1 MTMHKETRMKTQTLN
16 QQTLSRR
23 AISVALAVAIAGGAY
38 AYGRTHSPDAHAA
51 TLAAQVTAPSVA
63 SPAAS
68 PALVQGL
75 PDFSALVAQNGP
87 AVVNISVTQSMKT
100 SAPQFQG
107 MDPNDP
113 FFQFFR
119 RFMSPGGPQGAPQ
132 GAAPAHAV
140 GSGFIVSNDGYI
152 LTNAHVVRDATDV
165 TVKLTDRR
173 EFKAKVIGVDPRT
186 DVAVIRIDA
195 KNLPTVRLGNP
206 DEIKPGEW
214 VVAIGSPFGFENSV
228 TAGIVSAKGRALPDE
243 NYVPFIQTDVAV
255 NPGNSGGPLFN
266 LKGEVIGINSQIYSQ
281 TGGYMGLSFA
291 IPIDVA
297 VKVKEQVLAH
307 GYVSRGKLGLAVQ
320 EVNEDL
326 AQSFGRKQSGG
337 ALVSS
342 VEKGGPAE
350 KAGLKPGDI
359 LTRVDGKEINR
370 AGELSLAVGNAKPGA
385 KIELEIWRVG
395 TKQSLSATL
404 GEQRDRTVAENT
416 ATPAQGA
423 RLGVAV
429 RPLTADERKQV
440 ELNGGLLVEQVA
452 GPAAGA
458 GIQPGDIIIAV
469 NGKPMNSADDLRKLL
484 KEAGSRIAVLVQ
496 REDARIFVPVNLG

>member
-1 MTMHKETRMKTQTLN
+1 MNTQIQVGT
-16 QQTLSRR
+16 SFGRR
-23 AISVALAVAIAGGAY
+23 SIAVALAAAIAGGAY
-38 AYGRTHSPDAHAA
+38 AYGQNNAPDAHAA
-51 TLAAQVTAPSVA
+51 SLPQTVA
-63 SPAAS
+63 GQAAS
-68 PALVQGL
+68 PGFAPAVVQGL

-87 AVVNISVTQSMKT
+87 AVVNISVTQTMKT
-100 SAPQFQG
+100 SGTPLQG

-113 FFQFFR
+113 FFEFFR
-119 RFMSPGGPQGAPQ
+119 RFMVPGGPQGGMQ
-132 GAAPAHAV
+132 GAPVHAV

-152 LTNAHVVRDATDV
+152 LTNAHVVRDATEV

-206 DEIKPGEW
+206 EEIKPGEW

-266 LKGEVIGINSQIYSQ
+266 LKGEVIGIKSQIYSQ

-297 VKVKEQVLAH
+297 VKVKDQVLAH
-307 GYVSRGKLGLAVQ
+307 GYVSRGKLGVAVQ

-326 AQSFGRKQSGG
+326 ALSFGRKQSGG

-342 VEKGGPAE
+342 VEKGSPAE

-359 LTRVDGKEINR
+359 LTRVDGKEIAR
-370 AGELSLAVGNAKPGA
+370 AGELSLAVGNARPGA
-385 KIELEIWRVG
+385 TIELEVWRRG
-395 TKQSLSATL
+395 EKQMLTTTV
-404 GEQRDRTVAENT
+404 GEQRDRTVAET
-416 ATPAQGA
+416 RSTPAQGA

-429 RPLTADERKQV
+429 RPLTADESKEA
-440 ELNGGLLVEQVA
+440 ELSGGLLVEQA
-452 GPAAGA
+452 SGPAAGA
-458 GIQPGDIIIAV
+458 GIQPGDIIMAV
-469 NGKPMNSADDLRKLL
+469 NGTPMTSVEDLRKLL
-484 KEAGSRIAVLVQ
+484 KDAGKRIAVLVQ